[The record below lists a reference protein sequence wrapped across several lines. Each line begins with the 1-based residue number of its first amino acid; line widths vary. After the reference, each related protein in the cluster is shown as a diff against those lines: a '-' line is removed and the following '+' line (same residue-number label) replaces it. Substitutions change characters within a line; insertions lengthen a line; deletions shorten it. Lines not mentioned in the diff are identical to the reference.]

1 MCVCAC
7 MCVLERT
14 SGGGVNMKAK
24 SPCLY
29 SSYQSLISQHGECMW
44 YEKVSSRMA
53 AIVVKEG
60 DA

>member
-1 MCVCAC
+1 
-7 MCVLERT
+7 
-14 SGGGVNMKAK
+14 MKAK